1 MSFVIHLLSMI
12 QRKVWI
18 NKIEAAW
25 RERSIIWLSGVRRAG
40 KTCLC
45 QSLRDIEYFDCEL
58 PRIRRLLDDPEA
70 FLDQYSAS
78 RIVLDEIHRLSNP
91 SEMLKIAADHY
102 PETRVVATGSSTLG
116 ASARFKDTLAGRKR
130 DIWLTPMILEE
141 LSEFGEEGLDHR
153 FLRGGLPPFYL
164 AEKYP
169 ERDYQEW
176 LDAFWAKDIQELYR
190 LERRDSF
197 MRFFELLM
205 QQSGSIFEASSLAS
219 PCGVSRTTLQNYL
232 RVLED
237 TYAMAVIKPFFTNKT
252 KEIVS
257 APKVY
262 GFDTGFVAFNKGWL
276 DVRPDDRGVLWE
288 HLVLNELLAS
298 GLKSQIRYWRT
309 KQKQEVDFVIVR
321 RGKPPVA
328 VEAKWNTGG
337 GDHKHLI
344 AFSKN
349 YPDAELVV
357 VADNVDRPFHRK
369 HGKQTVHYKGLSHLI
384 ERF

>member
-1 MSFVIHLLSMI
+1 MK
-12 QRKVWI
+12 R
-18 NKIEAAW
+18 IEDAW
-25 RERSIIWLSGVRRAG
+25 RERNIIWLSGVRRAG

-45 QSLRDIEYFDCEL
+45 KSLPNIEYFDCEL
-58 PRIRRLLDDPEA
+58 PRTRRMLEDPEA
-70 FLDQYSAS
+70 FLDQYSTS
-78 RIVLDEIHRLSNP
+78 RIVLDEVHRLSNP
-91 SEMLKIAADHY
+91 SELLKIAADHY
-102 PETRVVATGSSTLG
+102 PETRIVATGSSTLG
-116 ASARFKDTLAGRKR
+116 ASAKFRDTLAGRKR

-141 LSEFGEEGLDHR
+141 LAGFGKEGMDHR

-164 AEKYP
+164 AGDYP

-197 MRFFELLM
+197 MKFFELLM
-205 QQSGSIFEASSLAS
+205 QQSGSIFEASSMAS

-237 TYAMAVIKPFFTNKT
+237 TYAMTVIKPFFTNKT

-276 DVRPDDRGVLWE
+276 TVRPEDRGILWE
-288 HLVLNELLAS
+288 HVVLNELLAS
-298 GLKSQIRYWRT
+298 GFRSQIRYWRT
-309 KQKQEVDFVIVR
+309 KQGREVDFVIVR

-328 VEAKWNTGG
+328 IEAKWNADAKGG
-337 GDHKHLI
+337 HRHLI
-344 AFSKN
+344 SFAQG

-357 VADNVDRPFHRK
+357 VAGNIDRSFSRK
-369 HGKQTVHYKGLSHLI
+369 HGERIVHYKGLHRLI
-384 ERF
+384 GAL